1 MRMGVAVALK
11 KLTLSSLPLR
21 LPAGDVV
28 SSIELLIIT
37 AVAEAATEP
46 NEVAGVAAAAAVVV
60 TDDGDGIA
68 TPLPLDTFVETVTTT
83 PGTAGAVDVVVVV
96 VVVTVAAEL
105 TPSID
110 AAF

>member
-1 MRMGVAVALK
+1 MGVAVALK

-46 NEVAGVAAAAAVVV
+46 NEVAGVAAAAVVV

-83 PGTAGAVDVVVVV
+83 PGTTGAVDVVVVV

>member
-1 MRMGVAVALK
+1 MAAAALK
-11 KLTLSSLPLR
+11 KLTLSSLPLM
-21 LPAGDVV
+21 LPADDVV

-37 AVAEAATEP
+37 AVAEAAAEP
-46 NEVAGVAAAAAVVV
+46 NEVVGAAVAATAVVE

-83 PGTAGAVDVVVVV
+83 ACGTVGAVDVVVVVV

>member
-1 MRMGVAVALK
+1 M
-11 KLTLSSLPLR
+11 
-21 LPAGDVV
+21 LPADDVV

-37 AVAEAATEP
+37 AVAVAEP
-46 NEVAGVAAAAAVVV
+46 NEVVGAAAAATTVAVEM
-60 TDDGDGIA
+60 DDGEGKA
-68 TPLPLDTFVETVTTT
+68 TPPPLDTFVETVTTT
-83 PGTAGAVDVVVVV
+83 AGTIGAVDVVVVV